1 MISCECCNFHTIIK
15 ANYKRHIET
24 KKHLDNKH
32 RILKKEEEEEDYI
45 CKYCGKY
52 YKHKQS
58 MHKHIKYHC
67 HKNKDEDLKEL
78 VRLMNLQLDQK
89 EKQIECLS
97 SQMIKQNKHM
107 DRQSKQIEKL
117 MDKLQVTNITN
128 NTTNIQNNIKLLCYK
143 DTDTSHLTDEDYINS
158 IKKVNF
164 CVKHLIEKIH
174 FNPDKPENM
183 NIYISNIKDKYIM
196 VYEDGKWNIK
206 QKDKEI
212 NDLYENKEMLLEDWI
227 TEYQDD
233 YPGLKEKYEKY
244 LNNREN
250 DEIMD
255 SIKEEI
261 KLMLYNK
268 KNNFE

>member
-1 MISCECCNFHTIIK
+1 MNSYNCDLCNFHSILK
-15 ANYKRHIET
+15 ANYNRHIST
-24 KKHLDNKH
+24 LKHLNNMKISRTNH
-32 RILKKEEEEEDYI
+32 EKTMKEYS
-45 CKYCGKY
+45 CKYCLKDF
-52 YKHKQS
+52 KHKNS
-58 MHKHIKYHC
+58 MYHHIKYTC
-67 HKNKDEDLKEL
+67 NMNKDEDLKEL
-78 VRLMNLQLDQK
+78 VRLLNVQMKQKDEQL
-89 EKQIECLS
+89 EKQT
-97 SQMIKQNKHM
+97 
-107 DRQSKQIEKL
+107 KQIEKL
-117 MDKLQVTNITN
+117 MDKLQVNNITN
-128 NTTNIQNNIKLLCYK
+128 NIIQNNHIQLLSYK
-143 DTDTSHLTDEDYINS
+143 DTDTTHLTKNDYINC
-158 IKKVNF
+158 IKTVTY
-164 CVKHLIEKIH
+164 CVKTLIEKIH
-174 FNPDKPENM
+174 FNENKPENM

-227 TEYQDD
+227 AEYQDD
-233 YPGLKEKYEKY
+233 SPGLKEKYEKY